1 MCLSRLDLTY
11 SVAPAVPPVKVA
23 MRHRCHLQPSITPMS
38 QEISD
43 NELDAFDAGNEK
55 VLLEQAGDYLRQ
67 KDSEDEDSEEEVLGL
82 QNEVASESDKDE
94 SSDEEMDDGEIQSGE
109 DDSDAEGWGS
119 KKNYYGGEEDS
130 DDDRE
135 MTEEALRQQKKHLQA
150 LAMDD
155 FVDEEMM
162 EDWTRK
168 AKDHDAQDTKEI
180 VISDEK
186 IDFEQLDD
194 EEKMKVLNGSFPE
207 LVPLLKEF
215 TSLTPTLEGFEAE
228 TKTSP
233 LIQAKLVAL
242 RAYLASISSY
252 FALLMERLRSSNRH
266 TSMKDEPVMELIL
279 QSREVWRQA
288 NELSVEEI
296 GDIAEESGSGAEE
309 SEIEEQEL
317 DEEADQER
325 ILTDSELE
333 DDQEEPPSDSETK
346 GIKSASHIDISKPRV
361 IKTAPLTNGT
371 GDYSEQT
378 AIDAGDLLDKQRRKK
393 SLRFYTSKINK
404 ASQKGNPDEQ
414 FAGDADLPYKERL
427 YERQQRLM
435 EEARKRGLGGKDSM
449 GDDLDGKDPA
459 SGDERAIYDTNDV
472 NGEDY
477 YENMKN
483 ARDAK
488 KQARRSAHLE
498 AKKAAREGK
507 LADMAETADEN
518 GKRALNFQIL
528 KNKGLTPNR
537 KNDNRNARVKKR
549 KKYETAKK
557 KLKSVRQVYDQNNRG
572 PYEGEKTGIK
582 KGMSR
587 SVKLV

>member
-1 MCLSRLDLTY
+1 MCLSRLDLAY
-11 SVAPAVPPVKVA
+11 SVAPAVPPVKLA

-67 KDSEDEDSEEEVLGL
+67 KDSEDEDFEEEVLGL

-94 SSDEEMDDGEIQSGE
+94 SSDEEMDDGKIQSGE

-252 FALLMERLRSSNRH
+252 FALLMERLRGSDRH

-296 GDIAEESGSGAEE
+296 GDIAEESGTGAEE

-435 EEARKRGLGGKDSM
+435 EEARKRGLGGKDSL

-459 SGDERAIYDTNDV
+459 SGDERDIYDTNDV

>member
-67 KDSEDEDSEEEVLGL
+67 KDSEEEVLGL

-252 FALLMERLRSSNRH
+252 FALLMERLRSSDRH

>member
-23 MRHRCHLQPSITPMS
+23 MRHLCHLQPSITPMS

-252 FALLMERLRSSNRH
+252 FALLMERLRSSDRH